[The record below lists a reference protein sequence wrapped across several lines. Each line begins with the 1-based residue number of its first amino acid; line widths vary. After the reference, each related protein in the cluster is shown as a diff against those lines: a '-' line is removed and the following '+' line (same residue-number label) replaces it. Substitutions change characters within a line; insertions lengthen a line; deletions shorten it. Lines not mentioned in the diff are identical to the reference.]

1 MQGYNGSPLQN
12 SEPIVTNRRQ
22 AKKPKVATAKPVKTG
37 AANVKIIAGQ
47 WRGRVLRFPEVD
59 GLRPTGNRIR
69 ETLFN
74 WLAPALPGSR
84 CLDAFSGSGALGFEA
99 LSRGATHITMLEP
112 DRTANQHLHNN
123 MRLLE
128 ASGCKIFGVCAEQWL
143 AIPAPEQ
150 FDIVFIDPPFTL
162 DLWPDVLAK
171 LEQNGWLAANAY
183 IYIETPKHYILHT
196 PARWQLHRSKQ
207 AGQVTFSLYQRGSD

>member
-1 MQGYNGSPLQN
+1 M
-12 SEPIVTNRRQ
+12 INRRQ
-22 AKKPKVATAKPVKTG
+22 AKKSKVATANPVKMG

-74 WLAPALPGSR
+74 WLAPSLPGSR

-99 LSRGATHITMLEP
+99 LSRGAASLTMLEP
-112 DRTANQHLHNN
+112 DRIANQHLHNN
-123 MRLLE
+123 MKLLG
-128 ASGCKIFGVCAEQWL
+128 ASDCKIWAVRAEQWL
-143 AIPAPEQ
+143 AIPATES

-162 DLWPDVLAK
+162 DLWPGVLTQ
-171 LEQNGWLAANAY
+171 LEQNGWLATNAY
-183 IYIETPKHYILHT
+183 IYIETPKHYALHT
-196 PARWQLHRSKQ
+196 PAHWQLQRSKQ